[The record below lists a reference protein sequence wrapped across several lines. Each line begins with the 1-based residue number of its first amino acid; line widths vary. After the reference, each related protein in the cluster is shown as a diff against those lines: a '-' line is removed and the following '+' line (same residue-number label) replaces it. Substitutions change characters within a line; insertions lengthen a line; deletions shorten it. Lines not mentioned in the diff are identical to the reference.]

1 MPIKPR
7 PAPRPQHLRDSATSA
22 SPFVEIAAIH
32 EPRESQIR
40 DGYRNPLVHWV
51 QPSNRR
57 SKWRRRLIVF
67 GVVSAS
73 VHLRLIQSNLD
84 FSYQRLGQSAL
95 RPGTPALA
103 RGAWPLELR
112 RTRTSLP

>member
-1 MPIKPR
+1 MPIKTR

-40 DGYRNPLVHWV
+40 DGYRNPLVHRV
-51 QPSNRR
+51 QPSSRR

-84 FSYQRLGQSAL
+84 FSTQLLGKSAL
-95 RPGTPALA
+95 ALQLLPEAPGL
-103 RGAWPLELR
+103 
-112 RTRTSLP
+112 